1 MTTLRPAEEERILRN
16 RLITQ
21 TAVSKKDPPFRRLAQ
36 TFFQFGKEA
45 QSGNAEKIE
54 GVLRS
59 LMREINKLEFE
70 AQKHL
75 KIQSANVAEQ
85 GNYSVQQQSL
95 QEQIEQARADI
106 ETRKKD
112 LEQARMIRQHNEEY
126 ESLRKLVMQYPKRS
140 ETMQS
145 NEEIQKEIEEIEVE
159 IERLDLILSRRK
171 RQHALLMHCIKE
183 IKETTD
189 DDLQMLDSI
198 QQQNKQQD
206 QDELSLE
213 MEIDQ

>member
-1 MTTLRPAEEERILRN
+1 MATLRPAEEERILRN

-45 QSGNAEKIE
+45 QAGNLEKMDA
-54 GVLRS
+54 VLRN

-70 AQKHL
+70 AHKHV
-75 KIQSANVAEQ
+75 KIQNANVVEQ
-85 GNYSVQQQSL
+85 GNYSVSQQSL
-95 QEQIEQARADI
+95 QEQIEQAKADI
-106 ETRKKD
+106 EHRKKD

-126 ESLRKLVMQYPKRS
+126 EALRKLVMQHPKRS
-140 ETMQS
+140 ETIQS
-145 NEEIQKEIEEIEVE
+145 NEETQKEIEEIQVE
-159 IERLDLILSRRK
+159 IERLDLILNRRK

-183 IKETTD
+183 IKETAD
-189 DDLQMLDSI
+189 DDLQMLDSV
-198 QQQNKQQD
+198 QQQSKQQD
-206 QDELSLE
+206 QDDLSLE